1 MQLWRLIVFTVKL
14 SKTVNTRNIF
24 GMFIVFVT
32 KTNQIRE
39 GKPQPVTVIVF
50 CGSVCV
56 FFFLWLIL
64 PLIGHRTIGGLH
76 NLTVISACFD

>member
-1 MQLWRLIVFTVKL
+1 
-14 SKTVNTRNIF
+14 
-24 GMFIVFVT
+24 MFAK

-39 GKPQPVTVIVF
+39 GKPQAVKVIVF
-50 CGSVCV
+50 CGLCV

-64 PLIGHRTIGGLH
+64 PLIGHGTIGGFL